1 MTEPQNRAERVGPHR
16 LTSPPTVIQLLST
29 PQVKVG
35 IKHRVMH
42 GVANDAMGL
51 RVQALQEVRTEVL
64 TRGGWM
70 LHYITAKLTIKCSA
84 EFSKEEEKG

>member
-1 MTEPQNRAERVGPHR
+1 
-16 LTSPPTVIQLLST
+16 
-29 PQVKVG
+29 
-35 IKHRVMH
+35 
-42 GVANDAMGL
+42 MGL